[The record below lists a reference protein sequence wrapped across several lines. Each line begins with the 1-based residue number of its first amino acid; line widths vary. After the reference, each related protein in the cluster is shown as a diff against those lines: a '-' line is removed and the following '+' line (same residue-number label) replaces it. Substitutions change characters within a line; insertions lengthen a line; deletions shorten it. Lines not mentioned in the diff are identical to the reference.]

1 MEQNMTPQADSA
13 YDSLTGLANQPELR
27 RRLRQL
33 WLPSGTQGRKPPAV
47 LFLDIDRFRHIN
59 EQFGRVA
66 GDEVLATLAH
76 RMRIWARAG
85 DLVARVGG
93 DTFVIVLG
101 RVSGPREAQG
111 ASDRIRL
118 AQLEPI
124 AVGPHRLCVSLSV
137 GIAVPVPGELP
148 EATLA
153 RAEGNLLNWRR
164 RRRSR

>member
-1 MEQNMTPQADSA
+1 MEQNMTPQTDSG
-13 YDSLTGLANQPELR
+13 YDPLTGLANAPELR

-33 WLPSGTQGRKPPAV
+33 WLPSGTQGRKPLAV

-59 EQFGRVA
+59 ERFGRVA

-76 RMRIWARAG
+76 RMRIWARPG
-85 DLVARVGG
+85 DLVARVGD

-101 RVSGPREAQG
+101 RVSGPREAQE

-124 AVGPHRLCVSLSV
+124 AVGSHRLCVSLSV
-137 GIAVPVPGELP
+137 GIAVAVPGELP

-153 RAEGNLLNWRR
+153 RAESNLLNSRR
-164 RRRSR
+164 HRRSR